1 MKILDT
7 IGNVLFSL
15 EVETLRE
22 CVAQALKAGADLREA
37 NLQGADLR
45 EADLREANL
54 QGADLQEANLQ
65 GADLQ
70 GADLRGA
77 ILQRAN
83 LQRAD
88 LQGADLRYAN
98 LRGADLRY
106 ANLRGAN
113 LDFSSFPL
121 WCGSTNVISDD
132 RLFSQLFF
140 HLTRLNVEECSGGVQ
155 EAMEALRSIAAA
167 DLFCE
172 YREDIERLEDN

>member
-1 MKILDT
+1 MKILNT
-7 IGNVLFSL
+7 SGNALFSW

-22 CVAQALKAGADLREA
+22 CVDQALKE
-37 NLQGADLR
+37 
-45 EADLREANL
+45 
-54 QGADLQEANLQ
+54 

-70 GADLRGA
+70 GAYFRG
-77 ILQRAN
+77 
-83 LQRAD
+83 AD
-88 LQGADLRYAN
+88 LQGAYLYKADLQGAN
-98 LRGADLRY
+98 LRGADL
-106 ANLRGAN
+106 
-113 LDFSSFPL
+113 DFSCWPL

-155 EAMEALRSIAAA
+155 EAMEALRSMAAA